1 VIREPFQVTQ
11 RKVPVAL
18 LWEGQ
23 QAEVVECCDQ
33 QLCLI
38 GAEALGQVQ
47 VVESATERSFGL
59 QGRASGFG
67 TEKRL

>member
-1 VIREPFQVTQ
+1 MTDVLRVVSVIFWVRQGGSEVIREPFQVTQ

-23 QAEVVECCDQ
+23 QAEVVERRDQ

-38 GAEALGQVQ
+38 GAEALG
-47 VVESATERSFGL
+47 
-59 QGRASGFG
+59 
-67 TEKRL
+67 